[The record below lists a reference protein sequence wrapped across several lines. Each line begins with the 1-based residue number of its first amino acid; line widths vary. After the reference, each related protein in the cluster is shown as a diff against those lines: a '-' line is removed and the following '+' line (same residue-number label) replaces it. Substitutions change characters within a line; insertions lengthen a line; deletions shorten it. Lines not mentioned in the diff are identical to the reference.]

1 MVFKIGDS
9 HLHSLCPD
17 IFSLRA
23 TMQHSPGECAATAE
37 KLHRRGVGPSLVR
50 YTKHISRV
58 LKQTGSQHNLDQ
70 KAESGLFEVV
80 KALMTVITCIKCR
93 SYKDLQH

>member
-1 MVFKIGDS
+1 MVFRIGDS

-17 IFSLRA
+17 TLLSSRLTA
-23 TMQHSPGECAATAE
+23 AAPGECAATAE
-37 KLHRRGVGPSLVR
+37 ELHRRGVGPSLVR

-70 KAESGLFEVV
+70 KSESGLFEVV